1 MRRAL
6 ACAALAVLAAGAGG
20 VGGRAGPRVAAA
32 SPPPDRL
39 DAPAA
44 VAALDAVVALRL
56 KALGVEP
63 APPCSDAAFVRRAYL
78 DVLGTIPTLAEARA
92 FLADRRPDKRGR
104 LVDELVERDAF
115 ADHAALRLCRVLRV
129 RAEFPVNL
137 WPHAAQTYHRWVRDA
152 LRDRMPFDRFAH
164 ALLTAS
170 GSSVRVPPANFWRA
184 VPRRDPATLAAS
196 VALTFLGART
206 ERWPKARAEGFAA
219 LFARV
224 GYKTTAEWKEEVV
237 FFDRTRPSAKSA
249 ALPDDTPVRLAPD
262 EDPRRVF
269 AAWLAGPGRRE
280 LARALANRVC
290 AWLVGEAPVEEAD
303 DLGPHNPPS
312 HPELLD
318 LLEREVLR
326 TGFDLVHLHR
336 VLLRSSVYQR
346 AVRPSEAAGRTA
358 PFAARRLRRL
368 DAEVLIDA
376 VNAITG
382 TTEDYESRV
391 PEPWSYLPTDQRAVA
406 LPDPSVTSPFL
417 ELFGRS
423 PRVTGRASESE
434 PGLPTE
440 AQRLHLLNSTH
451 VRRKV
456 SEGPAL
462 GRLVRSFAWPREA
475 YDAVYLTVLSRYP
488 TPEEVEAVA
497 DHRGEGQS
505 VADTALDLAW
515 ALLNTIEFQCGP

>member
-1 MRRAL
+1 MRRAI
-6 ACAALAVLAAGAGG
+6 ACAVLAAGACV
-20 VGGRAGPRVAAA
+20 VGGRAGPRVAVA
-32 SPPPDRL
+32 SPPSDRL
-39 DAPAA
+39 DAQAT

-63 APPCSDAAFVRRAYL
+63 APPCSDAAFVRRVHL

-92 FLADRRPDKRGR
+92 FLADRRPDKRAR
-104 LVDELVERDAF
+104 LVDDILARDAF
-115 ADHAALRLCRVLRV
+115 ADHTALRLCRVLRV

-137 WPHAAQTYHRWVRDA
+137 WPHAAQAYHRWVRDA
-152 LRDRMPFDRFAH
+152 VRERMPFDRFAH

-184 VPRRDPATLAAS
+184 VPRRDPDTLAAA
-196 VALTFLGART
+196 VALTFLGARV

-219 LFARV
+219 LFSRV

-237 FFDRTRPSAKSA
+237 FFDRASPAPKAA
-249 ALPDDTPVRLAPD
+249 ALPDDTPVRLAPG
-262 EDPRRVF
+262 EDPRGVF
-269 AAWLAGPGRRE
+269 ASWLAGPGNRH

-290 AWLVGEAPVEEAD
+290 AWLVGEAPVEEPD

-312 HPELLD
+312 HPEFLD
-318 LLEREVLR
+318 LLEREVVR
-326 TGFDLVHLHR
+326 AGFDLVHLHR

-346 AVRPSEAAGRTA
+346 AVRPGEGARRPPPLAAG
-358 PFAARRLRRL
+358 RLRRL
-368 DAEVLIDA
+368 DAEVLIDV

-423 PRVTGRASESE
+423 PRVTGLASESE
-434 PGLPTE
+434 PGPPTD

-456 SEGPAL
+456 YEGPAL
-462 GRLVRSFAWPREA
+462 GRLVGAFAWPREA

-497 DHRGEGQS
+497 DHRDEGQR
-505 VADTALDLAW
+505 VADVALDLAW
-515 ALLNTIEFQCGP
+515 ALLNTIEFQCRP